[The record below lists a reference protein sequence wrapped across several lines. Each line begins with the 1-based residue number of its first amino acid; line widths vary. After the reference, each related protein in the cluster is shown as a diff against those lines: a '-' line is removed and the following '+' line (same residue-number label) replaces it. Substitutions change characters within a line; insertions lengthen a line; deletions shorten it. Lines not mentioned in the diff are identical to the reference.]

1 MVPTMSTDT
10 LPAPIIRT
18 GELLSHSPLTGKF
31 YIVTKWLVTGTRD
44 GMEHIEALEKREATD
59 DEVADWPHPES
70 VDV

>member
-1 MVPTMSTDT
+1 MSTAQT
-10 LPAPIIRT
+10 PAPTIRT

-59 DEVADWPHPES
+59 DEVADFPVPEGGWS
-70 VDV
+70 